1 MTPGA
6 RIQAAITLLAAVE
19 AGDEPAD
26 VTIGHWAR
34 DNRYA
39 GSSDR
44 REIRGLVYGVIR
56 RRRQLEWWLAR
67 NDASVTPRTLVIAH
81 VMLDD
86 RWTCERLAAAFAGTQ
101 YGPDPLSTAE
111 AGLAE
116 VLAGGVLDDD
126 AQPRPVRLNLPDWLA
141 PLLAESLGS
150 RFEAEA
156 EALAGEASVDLR
168 VNALKTTR
176 EDAVAALAADGI
188 EAGPTPYAPEGLRLN
203 SRTQLTAT
211 RAWREGMVEVQD
223 EGSQLVAIVT
233 DARPGQAVADYC
245 AGAGGKT
252 LALAAAMENKG
263 RIVACDLS
271 ESRLRRIG
279 PRLRRAGVTIAETRV
294 LANPDDNDLIAA
306 NAGAFDRVLVDAPC
320 SGTGT
325 WRRRPETRWRLTK
338 AMLDEM
344 GDLQDSILD
353 SAARIVAPG
362 GRLVYATCSVLRMEN
377 QTRIESFLVR
387 HPGFSIVSADRAA
400 PDKLRDAVLF
410 EEGYMFLTPHR
421 HGTDGFF
428 AAVLERTP

>member
-34 DNRYA
+34 GNRYA
-39 GSSDR
+39 GSGDR
-44 REIRGLVYGVIR
+44 REIRRLVYGVIR

-81 VMLDD
+81 VLFDD
-86 RWTCERLAAAFAGTQ
+86 RWTRERLAAAFAGTQ
-101 YGPDPLSTAE
+101 YGPVPLSTAE
-111 AGLAE
+111 ARLAE
-116 VLAGGVLDDD
+116 ALAGGVFDDE
-126 AQPRPVRLNLPDWLA
+126 AQPQSVRLNLPDWLA
-141 PLLAESLGS
+141 PLLAESFGS
-150 RFEAEA
+150 KFEAEA

-168 VNALKTTR
+168 VNTLKTTR
-176 EDAVAALAADGI
+176 EAAAAALAADGI
-188 EAGPTPYAPEGLRLN
+188 EARPTPYAPGGLRLDA
-203 SRTQLTAT
+203 RTQLTAT
-211 RAWREGMVEVQD
+211 RAWRKGLVEVQD
-223 EGSQLVAIVT
+223 EGSQLVAIAT
-233 DARPGQAVADYC
+233 DARPGQAVVDYC

-252 LALAAAMENKG
+252 LALAAAMENNG

-294 LANPDDNDLIAA
+294 LADPDGDDLIAA
-306 NAGAFDRVLVDAPC
+306 NACGFDRVLVDAPC
-320 SGTGT
+320 SGTGA

-338 AMLDEM
+338 TMLDEM
-344 GDLQDSILD
+344 GDLQDRILD

-362 GRLVYATCSVLRMEN
+362 GRLVHATCSVLRMEN
-377 QTRIESFLVR
+377 QARVESFLGR
-387 HPGFSIVSADRAA
+387 HPGFSIVPAHRAA
-400 PDKLRDAVLF
+400 PDTLRDAVLF
-410 EEGYMFLTPHR
+410 EGDYMFLTPHR